1 MGKFV
6 VIAAWGSDNSWV
18 NSRLTKETWEERLGN
33 EILWRA
39 LESSDIF
46 LGIYKLLSC
55 SGLCICSEKTQ
66 ESLRVPLLTDL
77 EEVCKREVKAIIR
90 HGCKLPSWVLK
101 GCPNTHTRARAHI
114 HTHTHTHTHAHTRTE
129 PICKDWVIF
138 GSKCIRKSVQ
148 SLADHQ
154 ANGTETSVATHDK

>member
-1 MGKFV
+1 MWGGLLKTFMGKFV

-101 GCPNTHTRARAHI
+101 GCPNTHTHA
-114 HTHTHTHTHAHTRTE
+114 HTHTHTHTHRAHLQRLSDFWFQMYKK
-129 PICKDWVIF
+129 ICSILSWP
-138 GSKCIRKSVQ
+138 SS
-148 SLADHQ
+148 
-154 ANGTETSVATHDK
+154 